1 MQVCY
6 PSIQVSPMQVLRCL
20 RQTSRAL
27 KAVYAM
33 SEDLN
38 ELVKGVI
45 STKKLNG
52 TETFKKAEDSPMAAA
67 DILDYWSWAYS
78 DIVGNTNRGALAEFI
93 VARAIGSEAA
103 VRNDWA
109 AYDLETPSGIKVEV
123 KSSAY
128 LQSWQQ
134 TTVSAPSFSIRKA
147 KEWSPETNEFGEER
161 LRHSDVYVFCL
172 LAYKGD
178 KRLLDPLDLFQWEF
192 YVVKTSEIDQMFGER
207 ASISINQ
214 GRTLSQAYSVNS
226 LMDAL
231 EATSSA

>member
-1 MQVCY
+1 
-6 PSIQVSPMQVLRCL
+6 
-20 RQTSRAL
+20 
-27 KAVYAM
+27 M
-33 SEDLN
+33 SENIN
-38 ELVKGVI
+38 ELIKGVI
-45 STKKLNG
+45 STKKLTG
-52 TETFKKAEDSPMAAA
+52 AEEFKVAEDSPLAAA

-93 VARAIGSEAA
+93 VAKAIGSEAA

-128 LQSWQQ
+128 LQSWHQ

-161 LRHSDVYVFCL
+161 LRHSNVYVFCL

-178 KRLLDPLDLFQWEF
+178 KRMLDPLDLSQWEF
-192 YVVKTSEIDQMFGER
+192 YVVKTSEIDRIFGGR
-207 ASISINQ
+207 SSISIN
-214 GRTLSQAYSVNS
+214 RVKDLSLAYSVDG
-226 LMDAL
+226 LMDAV
-231 EATSSA
+231 EATYSA

>member
-1 MQVCY
+1 
-6 PSIQVSPMQVLRCL
+6 
-20 RQTSRAL
+20 
-27 KAVYAM
+27 M
-33 SEDLN
+33 SENINGLI
-38 ELVKGVI
+38 KGII
-45 STKKLNG
+45 STKKLTG
-52 TETFKKAEDSPMAAA
+52 AEEFKVAEDSPLAAA

-128 LQSWQQ
+128 LQSWHQ

-178 KRLLDPLDLFQWEF
+178 KRLLDPLDLSQWEF
-192 YVVKTSEIDQMFGER
+192 YVVKTSEIDRIFGER
-207 ASISINQ
+207 SSISIN
-214 GRTLSQAYSVNS
+214 RVKDLSLAYSVDG
-226 LMDAL
+226 LMDAV
-231 EATSSA
+231 EAAYSA

>member
-1 MQVCY
+1 
-6 PSIQVSPMQVLRCL
+6 
-20 RQTSRAL
+20 
-27 KAVYAM
+27 M
-33 SEDLN
+33 SESIN
-38 ELVKGVI
+38 ALVKGVI
-45 STKKLNG
+45 SIKKLKG
-52 TETFKKAEDSPMAAA
+52 AETFKKAEGSPLVAA

-93 VARAIGSEAA
+93 VARAIGSEPA

-128 LQSWQQ
+128 LQSWHQ
-134 TTVSAPSFSIRKA
+134 TAVSAPSFSTRKA

-178 KRLLDPLDLFQWEF
+178 KRLLDPLDLSQWEF
-192 YVVKTSEIDQMFGER
+192 YVVKTTEIDQIFGER
-207 ASISINQ
+207 SSIGIN
-214 GRTLSQAYSVNS
+214 RVKTLSEAYSVNS
-226 LMDAL
+226 LMDAV
-231 EATSSA
+231 EATFST

>member
-1 MQVCY
+1 
-6 PSIQVSPMQVLRCL
+6 
-20 RQTSRAL
+20 
-27 KAVYAM
+27 M
-33 SEDLN
+33 SESIN
-38 ELVKGVI
+38 ALVKGVI
-45 STKKLNG
+45 SIKKLKG
-52 TETFKKAEDSPMAAA
+52 TETFKKAEGSPLVAA

-93 VARAIGSEAA
+93 VARAIGSEPA

-128 LQSWQQ
+128 LQSWHQ
-134 TTVSAPSFSIRKA
+134 TAVSAPSFSIRKA

-178 KRLLDPLDLFQWEF
+178 KRLLDPLDLSQWEF
-192 YVVKTSEIDQMFGER
+192 YVVKTTEIDQIFGER
-207 ASISINQ
+207 SSIGIN
-214 GRTLSQAYSVNS
+214 RVKTLSEAYSVNS
-226 LMDAL
+226 LMDAV
-231 EATSSA
+231 EATFST

>member
-1 MQVCY
+1 
-6 PSIQVSPMQVLRCL
+6 
-20 RQTSRAL
+20 
-27 KAVYAM
+27 M
-33 SEDLN
+33 SENIN
-38 ELVKGVI
+38 ELVNGVI
-45 STKKLNG
+45 STKKLDG
-52 TETFKKAEDSPMAAA
+52 VETFKKAESSPLAAA

-128 LQSWQQ
+128 LQSWHQ
-134 TTVSAPSFSIRKA
+134 TAVSAPSFSIRKA
-147 KEWSPETNEFGEER
+147 KEWPPETNEFGEER

-178 KRLLDPLDLFQWEF
+178 KRLLDQLDLSQWEF
-192 YVVKTSEIDQMFGER
+192 YVVKTSEIERIFGER
-207 ASISINQ
+207 SRISIN
-214 GRTLSQAYSVNS
+214 RTKDLSLAYSVDS
-226 LMDAL
+226 LMDAV
-231 EATSSA
+231 EATYSA